1 MTTCGPFI
9 MYFERSIRDPSVLM
23 RKHSRLSMLDYQD
36 PNRRRYIEGV
46 IIFTVV
52 LLVIVAGVYTI
63 VDACKRSMHLDD
75 RDKNDLN

>member
-1 MTTCGPFI
+1 
-9 MYFERSIRDPSVLM
+9 
-23 RKHSRLSMLDYQD
+23 MLDYQD
-36 PNRRRYIEGV
+36 PNRRRYMEGV